1 MGATLKIAP
10 KETQSEEEVTK
21 YIDDEIKEKTETE
34 HASKISVDLEE
45 GLGSILQLD
54 QLDSARS
61 FEEITVRRSNP
72 RLDIHQDFQRS
83 GRINLTRNIGVFSL
97 ALFGSVVCMSTAY
110 VVANGN
116 ITNRNIQQNA
126 NSAGSGSI
134 LLANAPGDRD
144 KTDARIISNSESS
157 YDSYEQYNYENNNP
171 QAPPTYDFVEDDY
184 VYSQNWTDTNDEKSN
199 KTKNYEIENDPN
211 DEDLSYDEA
220 YIRAH
225 LPISPERP
233 ANTTSTSG
241 AEQVETTTTPTQNQS
256 TTTVTAN

>member
-1 MGATLKIAP
+1 MPTLKIAP

-97 ALFGSVVCMSTAY
+97 ALFGSVVCQ
-110 VVANGN
+110 GF
-116 ITNRNIQQNA
+116 
-126 NSAGSGSI
+126 
-134 LLANAPGDRD
+134 LL
-144 KTDARIISNSESS
+144 K
-157 YDSYEQYNYENNNP
+157 
-171 QAPPTYDFVEDDY
+171 
-184 VYSQNWTDTNDEKSN
+184 
-199 KTKNYEIENDPN
+199 
-211 DEDLSYDEA
+211 
-220 YIRAH
+220 
-225 LPISPERP
+225 
-233 ANTTSTSG
+233 
-241 AEQVETTTTPTQNQS
+241 
-256 TTTVTAN
+256 